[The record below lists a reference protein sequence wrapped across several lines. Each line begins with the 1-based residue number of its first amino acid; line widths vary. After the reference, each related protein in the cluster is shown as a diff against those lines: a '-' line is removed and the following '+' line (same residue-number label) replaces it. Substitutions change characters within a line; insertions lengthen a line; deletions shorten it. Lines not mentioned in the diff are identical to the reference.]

1 MRGWGKGKRGRFW
14 FFVLSSSSSNFFCP
28 TTTFLILWSRQK
40 RKYDHQKTRRRQKH
54 TPTFTLRNDDDDD
67 THTTTFVMKKAS
79 GKKTTGARRT
89 NGGDGNPGDAKKK
102 TKNKKTKKETKTT
115 ETTEEK
121 GALIPEN
128 IFSLFLTQGTLDILL
143 LLTKKE
149 EEEDDEKDDDD
160 DDEREGK
167 EEEKPPSQLLEVK
180 KCEVL
185 KDVRF
190 RGAISDFYCLKEQL
204 IKEEKKNETVFNG
217 ETFVL
222 RRNEEDKY
230 GDGNNF
236 ELALTAELGEMWKE
250 EAEEKKAE
258 EEAKEK
264 KTYIFEYEPKL
275 WVDLGSALEMEM
287 EKKIE
292 NEENDDDHNDVYQD
306 KDDDDKDNDSETF
319 IAHDSGIQSTAELET
334 KSTQVSPT
342 TRVDQ
347 YLQYEPRTYE
357 SDGVDLEHVLNSKK
371 LELFLKSCEPYVEE
385 CLKENESYD
394 ILRTEIESLMI

>member
-1 MRGWGKGKRGRFW
+1 MRGTQRRSIPRSHLRFLLFERTTDKGG
-14 FFVLSSSSSNFFCP
+14 
-28 TTTFLILWSRQK
+28 
-40 RKYDHQKTRRRQKH
+40 
-54 TPTFTLRNDDDDD
+54 
-67 THTTTFVMKKAS
+67 
-79 GKKTTGARRT
+79 
-89 NGGDGNPGDAKKK
+89 
-102 TKNKKTKKETKTT
+102 
-115 ETTEEK
+115 EE
-121 GALIPEN
+121 
-128 IFSLFLTQGTLDILL
+128 
-143 LLTKKE
+143 
-149 EEEDDEKDDDD
+149 
-160 DDEREGK
+160 
-167 EEEKPPSQLLEVK
+167 
-180 KCEVL
+180 
-185 KDVRF
+185 
-190 RGAISDFYCLKEQL
+190 
-204 IKEEKKNETVFNG
+204 NETVFNG

-334 KSTQVSPT
+334 KSTQVH
-342 TRVDQ
+342 VDQ
-347 YLQYEPRTYE
+347 LSRPIFTIRAQNVR
-357 SDGVDLEHVLNSKK
+357 
-371 LELFLKSCEPYVEE
+371 
-385 CLKENESYD
+385 
-394 ILRTEIESLMI
+394 I

>member
-1 MRGWGKGKRGRFW
+1 M
-14 FFVLSSSSSNFFCP
+14 
-28 TTTFLILWSRQK
+28 
-40 RKYDHQKTRRRQKH
+40 
-54 TPTFTLRNDDDDD
+54 
-67 THTTTFVMKKAS
+67 
-79 GKKTTGARRT
+79 
-89 NGGDGNPGDAKKK
+89 
-102 TKNKKTKKETKTT
+102 
-115 ETTEEK
+115 
-121 GALIPEN
+121 
-128 IFSLFLTQGTLDILL
+128 
-143 LLTKKE
+143 
-149 EEEDDEKDDDD
+149 
-160 DDEREGK
+160 
-167 EEEKPPSQLLEVK
+167 K

-264 KTYIFEYEPKL
+264 KTYIFEYKPKL

-292 NEENDDDHNDVYQD
+292 NEGNDDDHNDVYQD

-357 SDGVDLEHVLNSKK
+357 SDGVDLERVLNSKK